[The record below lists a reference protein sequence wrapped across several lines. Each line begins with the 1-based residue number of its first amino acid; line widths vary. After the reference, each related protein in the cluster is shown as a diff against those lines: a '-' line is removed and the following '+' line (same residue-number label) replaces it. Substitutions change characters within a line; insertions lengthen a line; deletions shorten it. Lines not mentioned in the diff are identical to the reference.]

1 MAGFLVVLAF
11 LALFVL
17 GFPVVLA
24 IGIPCI
30 VYMFANGL
38 PIDLVAQRT
47 LYALDSFP
55 LVAVPVFLFV
65 GSLMNSA
72 GISRYIYKFAD
83 TAVGRLPGGLAQVN
97 IFGSLIFA
105 GMSGSALADIG
116 GLGRIEIDAMRSKG
130 FSAPFAAAVT
140 SSSAIVGPIFPPS
153 IPLIIYG
160 TVTGVSVIQLLL
172 GGILPGLLCV
182 LMLMLMTGWLADA
195 AQLPAHRALA
205 DAGGAVARLQAG
217 VPGDRRAGDPDRR
230 HARRVLHADRD
241 RVGDGALRDADQQP
255 VLSRADVE
263 GVLDAA
269 FETIR
274 ASAGILL
281 IVAVA
286 ALFGW
291 ILSVE
296 QVPQQ
301 LTGLM
306 LSISTNPYV
315 LLMIVNVLLIVV
327 GMFLDSTTA
336 ILVIAPIIAKPLV
349 AAGVDPVHLGM
360 VVVFNLMIGLL
371 TPPMGLALFLVADIA
386 KVTMKEVLKE
396 MMPYYVPLGVDPAA
410 HHIHSRPDDVDSAAR
425 DGTLTDG
432 SPVRCSHTAPH
443 LGSWD

>member
-1 MAGFLVVLAF
+1 MSGFLVIAAF
-11 LALFVL
+11 LLLFML

-24 IGIPCI
+24 IAIPCA
-30 VYMFANGL
+30 VYLLANGL
-38 PIDLVAQRT
+38 PLDLIAQRT

-72 GISRYIYKFAD
+72 GISKHIYKFAD

-116 GLGRIEIDAMRSKG
+116 GLGRIEIDAMRQKG
-130 FSAPFAAAVT
+130 FNAGFASAVT
-140 SSSAIVGPIFPPS
+140 CSSAIVGPIFPPS

-172 GGILPGLLCV
+172 GGILPALVCV
-182 LMLMLMTGWLADA
+182 AMLMVMTGYLAIKRKYPRAERWPTRAELWRDF
-195 AQLPAHRALA
+195 LPALPAILAPVILIAGMLAGFFTPTEIAAVTVAYAILISALFY
-205 DAGGAVARLQAG
+205 RELTWKKLQ
-217 VPGDRRAGDPDRR
+217 
-230 HARRVLHADRD
+230 
-241 RVGDGALRDADQQP
+241 
-255 VLSRADVE
+255 E
-263 GVLDAA
+263 AA
-269 FETIR
+269 FETIG

-296 QVPQQ
+296 AVPQKM
-301 LTGLM
+301 TEVM
-306 LSISTNPYV
+306 LSISKDPQV
-315 LLMIVNVLLIVV
+315 LLLMVNLLLLVV

-349 AAGVDPVHLGM
+349 MAGVDPVHLGM

-386 KVTMKEVLKE
+386 KVTMKDVLRE
-396 MMPYYVPLGVDPAA
+396 MLPFYVPL
-410 HHIHSRPDDVDSAAR
+410 I
-425 DGTLTDG
+425 GTLLLITYVPAITTWIPRLAVG
-432 SPVRCSHTAPH
+432 GP
-443 LGSWD
+443 

>member
-1 MAGFLVVLAF
+1 MNGFLVIAAF
-11 LALFVL
+11 LVLFML

-24 IGIPCI
+24 IGIPCV
-30 VYMFANGL
+30 VYLLGNGL
-38 PIDLVAQRT
+38 PLDLIAQRT

-65 GSLMNSA
+65 GSVMNSA
-72 GISRYIYKFAD
+72 GISKHIYKFAD

-116 GLGRIEIDAMRSKG
+116 GLGRIEIDAMKQKG
-130 FSAPFAAAVT
+130 FNAGFASAVT
-140 SSSAIVGPIFPPS
+140 CSSAIVGPIFPPS

-182 LMLMLMTGWLADA
+182 AMLMIMTGYLAVKRKYPRAERWPTLAELWRDLKPA
-195 AQLPAHRALA
+195 APAILAPVILIAGMLAGFFTPTEIASVTVAYALLIS
-205 DAGGAVARLQAG
+205 AVFYRELTWKG
-217 VPGDRRAGDPDRR
+217 VR
-230 HARRVLHADRD
+230 
-241 RVGDGALRDADQQP
+241 
-255 VLSRADVE
+255 E
-263 GVLDAA
+263 AA
-269 FETIR
+269 FETIG

-296 QVPQQ
+296 AVPQQ
-301 LTGLM
+301 LTGWM
-306 LSISTNPYV
+306 LAISTNPYA
-315 LLMIVNVLLIVV
+315 LLMMVNLLLLVV

-336 ILVIAPIIAKPLV
+336 ILVIAPILAKPLM

-371 TPPMGLALFLVADIA
+371 TPPMGLALFLVAGIA

-396 MMPYYVPLGVDPAA
+396 MLPYYVPLIVTLLLITYVPA
-410 HHIHSRPDDVDSAAR
+410 I
-425 DGTLTDG
+425 T
-432 SPVRCSHTAPH
+432 TALPRWAM
-443 LGSWD
+443 GGP

>member
-1 MAGFLVVLAF
+1 MTGFLVVLAF
-11 LALFVL
+11 LTLFAM

-24 IGIPCI
+24 IGIPSIAYI
-30 VYMFANGL
+30 VLNGL
-38 PIDLVAQRT
+38 PLDLVAQRT

-72 GISRYIYKFAD
+72 GISRYIYRFAD

-116 GLGRIEIDAMRSKG
+116 GIGRIEIDAMRSRG
-130 FSAPFAAAVT
+130 FRADFASAVT
-140 SSSAIVGPIFPPS
+140 ASSALVGPIFPPS

-160 TVTGVSVIQLLL
+160 TVTGVSVLQLLL

-182 LMLMLMTGWLADA
+182 AALMVTTWWLARRRDYPRA
-195 AQLPAHRALA
+195 ARWPTLRELWRDFWPAVPAMVAPLILIVGMLA
-205 DAGGAVARLQAG
+205 GFFTPTEIASVTVAYAVAISALFY
-217 VPGDRRAGDPDRR
+217 
-230 HARRVLHADRD
+230 RD
-241 RVGDGALRDADQQP
+241 LTWRGLI
-255 VLSRADVE
+255 
-263 GVLDAA
+263 AA
-269 FETIR
+269 SLETVR
-274 ASAGILL
+274 ASAAILL

-296 QVPQQ
+296 QVPQRMTQ
-301 LTGLM
+301 VM
-306 LSISTNPYV
+306 LAISTDPYV
-315 LLMIVNVLLIVV
+315 LLLLVNVLLLVV

-336 ILVIAPIIAKPLV
+336 ILVVAPIIAKPLV

-386 KVTMKEVLKE
+386 KITMRDVLRAMGPFYIPLVATLLLVT
-396 MMPYYVPLGVDPAA
+396 YVPA
-410 HHIHSRPDDVDSAAR
+410 
-425 DGTLTDG
+425 LTTWIPRMAIG
-432 SPVRCSHTAPH
+432 N
-443 LGSWD
+443 

>member
-1 MAGFLVVLAF
+1 MEGFLVVLAF
-11 LALFVL
+11 VALFML

-30 VYMFANGL
+30 VYIFANGL
-38 PIDLVAQRT
+38 PIDLIAQRT

-72 GISRYIYKFAD
+72 GISKYIYRFAD
-83 TAVGRLPGGLAQVN
+83 TAVGRMPGGLAQVN

-116 GLGRIEIDAMRSKG
+116 GIGRIEIDAMREKG
-130 FSAPFAAAVT
+130 FKPAFAAAVT

-182 LMLMLMTGWLADA
+182 VMLMLMTGWLAVRRGYPRSPRWPSRGELWRDFK
-195 AQLPAHRALA
+195 PAFPAIVAPVILI
-205 DAGGAVARLQAG
+205 AGMLLGFFTPTEIASVTVAYAILISAVFYRELTVKG
-217 VPGDRRAGDPDRR
+217 
-230 HARRVLHADRD
+230 L
-241 RVGDGALRDADQQP
+241 
-255 VLSRADVE
+255 
-263 GVLDAA
+263 LDAA
-269 FETIR
+269 YETIR

-296 QVPQQ
+296 QVPQK
-301 LTGLM
+301 LTGVL
-306 LSISTNPYV
+306 LSISTNP
-315 LLMIVNVLLIVV
+315 NVLLLIVNGLLIIV

-349 AAGVDPVHLGM
+349 MAGVDPVHLGM

-386 KVTMKEVLKE
+386 KVTMKDVLVE
-396 MMPYYVPLGVDPAA
+396 MMPYYVPLLA
-410 HHIHSRPDDVDSAAR
+410 
-425 DGTLTDG
+425 TLLIITYVPG
-432 SPVRCSHTAPH
+432 LTTWLPTWALSN
-443 LGSWD
+443 

>member
-1 MAGFLVVLAF
+1 MEGFLVVLAF
-11 LALFVL
+11 LGLFML

-30 VYMFANGL
+30 VYIFANGL

-72 GISRYIYKFAD
+72 GISRYIYAFAD
-83 TAVGRLPGGLAQVN
+83 TAVGRMPGGLAQVN

-116 GLGRIEIDAMRSKG
+116 GLGRIEIDAMRKKG

-172 GGILPGLLCV
+172 GGIVPGLLCV
-182 LMLMLMTGWLADA
+182 AMLMLMTWWLAKRRKYPRA
-195 AQLPAHRALA
+195 ARWPSRGELWRDLKPAFPAIIAPVILI
-205 DAGGAVARLQAG
+205 AGMLLGWFTPTEIASVT
-217 VPGDRRAGDPDRR
+217 
-230 HARRVLHADRD
+230 VLYAILISSLFYRE
-241 RVGDGALRDADQQP
+241 LTWQ
-255 VLSRADVE
+255 

-269 FETIR
+269 YETIR

-296 QVPQQ
+296 SVPQK

-315 LLMIVNVLLIVV
+315 LLMLVNVLLIIV

-386 KVTMKEVLKE
+386 KVTMKDVLKE
-396 MMPYYVPLGVDPAA
+396 MMPYYIPLAITLLLITYVPEITTWVPRIALG
-410 HHIHSRPDDVDSAAR
+410 R
-425 DGTLTDG
+425 
-432 SPVRCSHTAPH
+432 
-443 LGSWD
+443 

>member
-1 MAGFLVVLAF
+1 MEGLIVILAF
-11 LALFVL
+11 LGLFVL

-30 VYMFANGL
+30 VYIFAKGL
-38 PIDLVAQRT
+38 PIDLIAQRT

-72 GISRYIYKFAD
+72 GISRYIYQFAD
-83 TAVGRLPGGLAQVN
+83 TATGRLPGGLAQVN

-116 GLGRIEIDAMRSKG
+116 GLGRIEIDAMRKKG
-130 FSAPFAAAVT
+130 FSPGFAAAVT

-182 LMLMLMTGWLADA
+182 LMLMLMTGWLATRRNY
-195 AQLPAHRALA
+195 P
-205 DAGGAVARLQAG
+205 
-217 VPGDRRAGDPDRR
+217 RAGRWPTR
-230 HARRVLHADRD
+230 HELWRDFKPAFPAIMAPIILIAGMLAGYFTPTEIASVTVLYA
-241 RVGDGALRDADQQP
+241 
-255 VLSRADVE
+255 VLISSLFYRELTVQ
-263 GVLDAA
+263 GLLNAA

-296 QVPQQ
+296 QVPQK

-306 LSISTNPYV
+306 LAVSTDPYV
-315 LLMIVNVLLIVV
+315 LLMIVNMLLLLV

-349 AAGVDPVHLGM
+349 MAGVDPVHLGM

-386 KVTMKEVLKE
+386 KVSMKEVLKE
-396 MMPYYVPLGVDPAA
+396 MAPYYIPLAITLLLITYVPGITTWIPTWALAK
-410 HHIHSRPDDVDSAAR
+410 
-425 DGTLTDG
+425 
-432 SPVRCSHTAPH
+432 
-443 LGSWD
+443 

>member
-1 MAGFLVVLAF
+1 MEGFLVVFAF
-11 LALFVL
+11 VALFVL

-30 VYMFANGL
+30 VYIFANGL
-38 PIDLVAQRT
+38 PVDLIAQRT

-72 GISRYIYKFAD
+72 GISKYIYKFAD
-83 TAVGRLPGGLAQVN
+83 TAVGRMPGGLAQVN

-116 GLGRIEIDAMRSKG
+116 GIGRIEIDAMREKG
-130 FSAPFAAAVT
+130 FKPAFAAAVT

-182 LMLMLMTGWLADA
+182 AMLMLMTGWLAVRRGYPRSPRWPTLRELWRDFK
-195 AQLPAHRALA
+195 PAFPAIVAPVILI
-205 DAGGAVARLQAG
+205 AGMLLGFFTPTEIASVTVAYAILISSLFYRELTVKG
-217 VPGDRRAGDPDRR
+217 
-230 HARRVLHADRD
+230 L
-241 RVGDGALRDADQQP
+241 
-255 VLSRADVE
+255 
-263 GVLDAA
+263 LDAA

-296 QVPQQ
+296 QVPQK
-301 LTGLM
+301 LTGVL
-306 LSISTNPYV
+306 LGISTNPNV
-315 LLMIVNVLLIVV
+315 LLLIVNLLLIVV

-349 AAGVDPVHLGM
+349 MAGVDPVHLGM

-386 KVTMKEVLKE
+386 KVTMKDVLLE
-396 MMPYYVPLGVDPAA
+396 MMPYYVPLIA
-410 HHIHSRPDDVDSAAR
+410 
-425 DGTLTDG
+425 TLLIITYVPG
-432 SPVRCSHTAPH
+432 ITTWLPTWA
-443 LGSWD
+443 LAN

>member
-1 MAGFLVVLAF
+1 MEGFLVILAF
-11 LALFVL
+11 LVLFVL

-30 VYMFANGL
+30 VYILAKDL

-65 GSLMNSA
+65 GSVMNSA
-72 GISRYIYKFAD
+72 GISRYIYNFAD

-116 GLGRIEIDAMRSKG
+116 GLGRIEIDAMRKKG

-182 LMLMLMTGWLADA
+182 AMLMLMTGWLAKRRNYPRTDRWPTW
-195 AQLPAHRALA
+195 AQVWRDFKPAFPAIVAPVILI
-205 DAGGAVARLQAG
+205 AGMLLGWFTPTEIASVT
-217 VPGDRRAGDPDRR
+217 
-230 HARRVLHADRD
+230 VLYAILISSLFYRELTWQ
-241 RVGDGALRDADQQP
+241 GL
-255 VLSRADVE
+255 
-263 GVLDAA
+263 LDAA
-269 FETIR
+269 YETIR
-274 ASAGILL
+274 ASSGILL

-296 QVPQQ
+296 AIPQK
-301 LTGLM
+301 LTAIM

-315 LLMIVNVLLIVV
+315 LLLLVNVLLIVV

-386 KVTMKEVLKE
+386 KVTMKDVLKQ
-396 MMPYYVPLGVDPAA
+396 MAPYYIPLG
-410 HHIHSRPDDVDSAAR
+410 I
-425 DGTLTDG
+425 TLLLITYV
-432 SPVRCSHTAPH
+432 PQITTWIPRLA
-443 LGSWD
+443 LGP

>member
-1 MAGFLVVLAF
+1 MEGFIVVLAF
-11 LALFVL
+11 VGLFVL

-30 VYMFANGL
+30 VYILAKGL
-38 PIDLVAQRT
+38 PVDLIAQRT

-72 GISRYIYKFAD
+72 GISRYIYRFAD
-83 TAVGRLPGGLAQVN
+83 TATGRLPGGLAQVN

-116 GLGRIEIDAMRSKG
+116 GIGRIEIDAMKKKG
-130 FSAPFAAAVT
+130 FSPAFAAAVT

-172 GGILPGLLCV
+172 GGILPGLVCV
-182 LMLMLMTGWLADA
+182 LMLMLMTAWLA
-195 AQLPAHRALA
+195 
-205 DAGGAVARLQAG
+205 V
-217 VPGDRRAGDPDRR
+217 RRGYPR
-230 HARRVLHADRD
+230 ADRWPTWKEMW
-241 RVGDGALRDADQQP
+241 RDFKPAAPAIAAP
-255 VLSRADVE
+255 VILIAGMLLGYFTPTEIASVTVLYAVLISSLFYHE
-263 GVLDAA
+263 LTLKGLLDAA

-296 QVPQQ
+296 QVPQI
-301 LTGLM
+301 LTGWM
-306 LSISTNPYV
+306 LGISTNPYV
-315 LLMIVNVLLIVV
+315 LLGIVNILLLVV

-349 AAGVDPVHLGM
+349 MAGVDPVHLGM

-371 TPPMGLALFLVADIA
+371 TPPMGLALFLVGDIA
-386 KVTMKEVLKE
+386 RVSMKDVLKE
-396 MMPYYVPLGVDPAA
+396 MAPYYVPLV
-410 HHIHSRPDDVDSAAR
+410 V
-425 DGTLTDG
+425 TLLAITYV
-432 SPVRCSHTAPH
+432 PWITTAIPNWA
-443 LGSWD
+443 LGN

>member
-1 MAGFLVVLAF
+1 MEGFLVVLDF
-11 LALFVL
+11 VALFML

-30 VYMFANGL
+30 VYIFANGL
-38 PIDLVAQRT
+38 PIDLIAQRT

-72 GISRYIYKFAD
+72 GISKYIYQFAD
-83 TAVGRLPGGLAQVN
+83 TAVGRMPGGLAQVN

-116 GLGRIEIDAMRSKG
+116 GIGRIEIDAMRAKG
-130 FSAPFAAAVT
+130 FKPAFAAAVT

-182 LMLMLMTGWLADA
+182 VMLMLMTGWLAVRRGYPRAPRWPQWSELWRDFK
-195 AQLPAHRALA
+195 PAFPAIVAPVILI
-205 DAGGAVARLQAG
+205 AGMLLGFFTPTEIASVTVAYAILISSLFYRELTVKG
-217 VPGDRRAGDPDRR
+217 
-230 HARRVLHADRD
+230 L
-241 RVGDGALRDADQQP
+241 
-255 VLSRADVE
+255 
-263 GVLDAA
+263 LDAA

-296 QVPQQ
+296 QVPQK
-301 LTGLM
+301 LTGVL
-306 LSISTNPYV
+306 LGISTNPNV
-315 LLMIVNVLLIVV
+315 LLLIVNLLLIVV

-349 AAGVDPVHLGM
+349 MAGVDPVHLGM

-386 KVTMKEVLKE
+386 KVTMKDVLRE
-396 MMPYYVPLGVDPAA
+396 MLPFYVPLLV
-410 HHIHSRPDDVDSAAR
+410 
-425 DGTLTDG
+425 TLMLITYV
-432 SPVRCSHTAPH
+432 PWITTAIPKWA
-443 LGSWD
+443 LGN

>member
-1 MAGFLVVLAF
+1 MAGFLVIFAF
-11 LALFVL
+11 LVFFVC

-24 IGIPCI
+24 IAIPCLI
-30 VYMFANGL
+30 YLGMNGL
-38 PIDLVAQRT
+38 PLELVAQRT

-55 LVAVPVFLFV
+55 LVAVPVFIFV
-65 GSLMNSA
+65 GSLMNAA

-97 IFGSLIFA
+97 IFGSLVFA

-116 GLGRIEIDAMRSKG
+116 GIGRIEIDAMRDKG
-130 FSAPFAAAVT
+130 YKPAFAAAVT

-182 LMLMLMTGWLADA
+182 AALMLMTAFLAKRRNYPRSARWPTVSDLWRDA
-195 AQLPAHRALA
+195 KPALPAMAAPVILIAGMLA
-205 DAGGAVARLQAG
+205 GIFTPTEIAAVTVVYTLLISAFFYRELTWGGLYQAAR
-217 VPGDRRAGDPDRR
+217 
-230 HARRVLHADRD
+230 
-241 RVGDGALRDADQQP
+241 
-255 VLSRADVE
+255 
-263 GVLDAA
+263 
-269 FETIR
+269 ETIL
-274 ASAGILL
+274 ASSAILL

-296 QVPQQ
+296 MVPQR
-301 LTGLM
+301 LTAAM
-306 LSISTNPYV
+306 LSISRDPYM
-315 LLMIVNVLLIVV
+315 LLLLVNILLLIA

-336 ILVIAPIIAKPLV
+336 ILVIAPIIAKPLM

-386 KVTMKEVLKE
+386 KVQMREVLRE
-396 MMPYYVPLGVDPAA
+396 MLPFYIPLFLTLLLITYVPWITTVIPRLALGP
-410 HHIHSRPDDVDSAAR
+410 
-425 DGTLTDG
+425 
-432 SPVRCSHTAPH
+432 
-443 LGSWD
+443 

>member
-1 MAGFLVVLAF
+1 VEGYLVIVAF
-11 LALFVL
+11 LTLFIL

-30 VYMFANGL
+30 VYIFAKGL
-38 PIDLVAQRT
+38 PVDLIAQRT

-72 GISRYIYKFAD
+72 GISRYIYRFAD

-116 GLGRIEIDAMRSKG
+116 GIGRIEIDAMKSKG
-130 FSAPFAAAVT
+130 FSMPFAAAVT

-182 LMLMLMTGWLADA
+182 AMLMLMTGWLAVRRNYPRTTRWPTWAELWRDFKPAFPAIA
-195 AQLPAHRALA
+195 APLILI
-205 DAGGAVARLQAG
+205 GGMLLGYFTPTEIASVTVLYAVLISSLFYRELTWQG
-217 VPGDRRAGDPDRR
+217 
-230 HARRVLHADRD
+230 
-241 RVGDGALRDADQQP
+241 
-255 VLSRADVE
+255 VLS
-263 GVLDAA
+263 AA
-269 FETIR
+269 YETIR

-296 QVPQQ
+296 QVPQH
-301 LTGLM
+301 LTGWM
-306 LSISTNPYV
+306 LSISKNPYV
-315 LLMIVNVLLIVV
+315 LLLIVNALLLVT

-371 TPPMGLALFLVADIA
+371 TPPMGLGLYLVSDIA
-386 KVTMKEVLKE
+386 KVTMKALLKE
-396 MMPYYVPLGVDPAA
+396 MAPYYVPLAVTLLLITYVPWLTTWIPRLAA
-410 HHIHSRPDDVDSAAR
+410 LI
-425 DGTLTDG
+425 
-432 SPVRCSHTAPH
+432 
-443 LGSWD
+443 